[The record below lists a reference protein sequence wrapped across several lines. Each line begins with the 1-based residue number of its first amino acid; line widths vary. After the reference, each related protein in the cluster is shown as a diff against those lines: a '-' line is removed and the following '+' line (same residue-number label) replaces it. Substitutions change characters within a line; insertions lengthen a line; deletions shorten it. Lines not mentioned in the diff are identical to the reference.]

1 MISSKYHQEIIEH
14 AESNKEE
21 EICGLV
27 ILNKDLTVRV
37 KRLNNSSSTP
47 KECFAISAQDFINNK
62 IKNKILSIYH
72 SHPFTDEE
80 PSKQD
85 ILVSEELGIPYLIYS
100 LKSNNFFLYYP
111 ESYIPDSLIGRPY
124 IKGLYECTC
133 LLKDYFI
140 SELNI
145 NITKW
150 NKNYWLTESDK
161 EANQQLN
168 KILNKNLNKVEI
180 NNIKKHDV
188 IVFEVK
194 QEARRHVGVYIGDDY
209 FIHQCGNTI
218 SRRQILDNRWQAK
231 IKELYRHPSLV

>member
-1 MISSKYHQEIIEH
+1 MTSSKYYEEIIEH
-14 AESNKEE
+14 AKSNQQEE
-21 EICGLV
+21 VCGLI
-27 ILNKDLTVRV
+27 ILNKDLSINV
-37 KRLNNSSSTP
+37 KKLKNNSGKP
-47 KECFAISAQDFINNK
+47 RECFAISAQDFINNK
-62 IKNKILSIYH
+62 LKYKILCIYH
-72 SHPFTDEE
+72 SHPLTNEE
-80 PSKQD
+80 PSRQD
-85 ILVSEELGIPYLIYS
+85 ILASEELGIPYLIYS

-140 SELNI
+140 SELDI

-161 EANQQLN
+161 EANKQLN
-168 KILNKNLNKVEI
+168 KILNKNLNKIEI
-180 NNIKKHDV
+180 KDIKKHDV

-194 QEARRHVGVYIGDDY
+194 KEARRHVGIYLGDDY

-218 SRRQILDNRWQAK
+218 SRRQILDNRWQSK